1 MVKVPKCDGFK
12 IYISVKMNAP
22 IFVVF
27 PVFVCLLPGRKEKP
41 SSANQKYRGNKLN
54 SSEKNS
60 LHGSFLSLKLSAN
73 TKTDTPGTLLNSPCF
88 FFAEFHLFVF
98 LLFL

>member
-54 SSEKNS
+54 SSEKKTVYMD
-60 LHGSFLSLKLSAN
+60 LSCRSNNPQTLKQIPLG
-73 TKTDTPGTLLNSPCF
+73 PY
-88 FFAEFHLFVF
+88 
-98 LLFL
+98 